1 METDNRFNLPR
12 TTIEKV
18 LLSITVIL
26 LALIIIISS
35 TLIIQNSYT
44 EKITDDDI
52 VFSYT
57 IYGNEIAVK
66 INPLTDVKNLKFTLT
81 FKSKNKIHDEHF
93 KVDKCKGAQSL
104 EKIFNK
110 QGISEQLNGDEPISV
125 SLKIKSGYK
134 KVESE
139 YQKTIFND
147 CDFEFEYK
155 ALSGDHPRQIE
166 HKFTTTVTNESNE
179 SIVSIQNLRM
189 TLRFKQNIKCRI
201 EEKIY
206 NFETPLKPGET
217 REIAITYDN
226 INFIFPETFTDEEKE
241 AFFAQKQEAI
251 SYSNESYSTVN
262 GSKVIQSEYEKNKE
276 QQNVRYT
283 YTTVPVKI
291 TNK

>member
-12 TTIEKV
+12 TPIEKV

-81 FKSKNKIHDEHF
+81 FKSKNKLHDEHF
-93 KVDKCKGAQSL
+93 KVNKCKGAQSL

-125 SLKIKSGYK
+125 SLKINSGYK
-134 KVESE
+134 KPESE
-139 YQKTIFND
+139 YQKINFNT

-155 ALSGDHPRQIE
+155 AISGDSPRQIE
-166 HKFTTTVTNESNE
+166 HKFTTTVTNKSNE
-179 SIVSIQNLRM
+179 SIVSIQNLRT
-189 TLRFKQNIKCRI
+189 TLKFKQNVKCKI

-217 REIAITYDN
+217 REIAVTYDS
-226 INFIFPETFTDEEKE
+226 INFIFPKDFTTEQEN
-241 AFFAQKQEAI
+241 AFYTQKQVAI
-251 SYSNESYSTVN
+251 SYSNEAYSIVN
-262 GSKVIQSEYEKNKE
+262 GSKVIKSEYEKIENSKTLDTHI
-276 QQNVRYT
+276 QPY
-283 YTTVPVKI
+283 P
-291 TNK
+291 